1 MKPIYKEAYPH
12 LFQPLILGKK
22 KVEIKNRV
30 FTAPMGCPLAQN
42 ADGRLNEYGD
52 YFYGRFAWSTPRPSC
67 RWGPPAPGP

>member
-30 FTAPMGCPLAQN
+30 FTAPMGCPLAQH
-42 ADGRLNEYGD
+42 ADGRLNEYGV
-52 YFYGRFAWSTPRPSC
+52 YFYGRQDH
-67 RWGPPAPGP
+67 PAGGAHQLPDPESGK